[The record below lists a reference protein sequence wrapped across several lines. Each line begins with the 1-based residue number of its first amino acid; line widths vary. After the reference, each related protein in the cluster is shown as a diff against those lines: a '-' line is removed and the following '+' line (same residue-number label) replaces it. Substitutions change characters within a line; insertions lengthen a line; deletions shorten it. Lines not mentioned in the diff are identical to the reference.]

1 MYIITREG
9 LGQGEGATS
18 WSRSFNP
25 PAVIIPRPS
34 TFAHVEYE
42 VKQILANPAA
52 ARRWR
57 QAGNLLADDLYITHP
72 SRDNNRFRPAAAF
85 NGANKCNV
93 FILDM
98 AWRSG
103 FRVPL
108 LNIGTP
114 ALPRYSY
121 PRANSL
127 TTYAA
132 RALRHGDRALRGTDG
147 TQWGWV
153 ATQTAAAQINANIAR
168 GDESPLG
175 GRMYVIVGW
184 RRNGTGH
191 AGIIKR
197 IVSKTNDTGR
207 IGDIIYEGWEAT
219 SGQGAQSFVARR
231 WRIAACGQLTGHC
244 TANPAGNALSVFC
257 AIHIIGLLPESVEGR
272 RGALTGLTNVCSLV

>member
-34 TFAHVEYE
+34 TFARVEYE
-42 VKQILANPAA
+42 VNQILAKPAA

-72 SRDNNRFRPAAAF
+72 SRDNNRFRPARAF

-93 FILDM
+93 FILDV

-103 FRVPL
+103 FCVPL
-108 LNIGTP
+108 LNINTP
-114 ALPRYSY
+114 ALPLYSY

-132 RALRHGDRALRGTDG
+132 HALRNRDRVLRGTDG
-147 TQWGWV
+147 TPWGWV
-153 ATQTAAAQINANIAR
+153 ATQTATAQINDNIVR
-168 GDESPLG
+168 GDDNPLG

-184 RRNGTGH
+184 RRHGTEH

-197 IVSKTNDTGR
+197 IVAKTQDTGLIR
-207 IGDIIYEGWEAT
+207 DITYEGWEAT
-219 SGQGAQSFVARR
+219 SSRGVQPFVA
-231 WRIAACGQLTGHC
+231 
-244 TANPAGNALSVFC
+244 
-257 AIHIIGLLPESVEGR
+257 
-272 RGALTGLTNVCSLV
+272 